1 MIIALIDDGIDNNL
15 YPELHLTY
23 DLSVE
28 DDEVKLRDPK
38 DRILTDHGTTC
49 ARIIS
54 KYAPSAE
61 FYSLRIFHREKLT
74 SSCEK
79 LISAL
84 EWCLN
89 STIPIIH
96 MSIGSSYMSDY
107 KKMRSLIKKILCQN
121 QVVVAAYSNSQEYTS
136 TPACIKG
143 VFGVISDHNLQDN
156 MYYFSKKRS
165 ERYTIYASSQ
175 HILTSLSGIVTIT
188 QNTNSYAAPTV
199 TSSVHNVLN
208 NYAPLSLKVEQIC
221 KLLSD

>member
-1 MIIALIDDGIDNNL
+1 
-15 YPELHLTY
+15 
-23 DLSVE
+23 
-28 DDEVKLRDPK
+28 
-38 DRILTDHGTTC
+38 
-49 ARIIS
+49 
-54 KYAPSAE
+54 
-61 FYSLRIFHREKLT
+61 
-74 SSCEK
+74 
-79 LISAL
+79 
-84 EWCLN
+84 
-89 STIPIIH
+89 